1 MKIRAELHINGGM
14 RKPYLVT
21 GPNEPDEHLAHKLAA
36 YILFWNDEPMLDAT
50 SRLPALANF
59 EFVPDLLALD
69 DSGDAKLWVECSSIT
84 HHKLTKITR
93 RAPNC
98 RIVVIKEYARD
109 AARLRQ
115 ELTEQFDRPERVE
128 IFGWPDGAYKQW
140 LAAVGD
146 KVEVFGEADGRMIN
160 AVVNE
165 TPLVVEFES
174 Y

>member
-1 MKIRAELHINGGM
+1 VKIRAELHINGGM

>member
-1 MKIRAELHINGGM
+1 LA
-14 RKPYLVT
+14 
-21 GPNEPDEHLAHKLAA
+21 HLAFGLVW
-36 YILFWNDEPMLDAT
+36 LL
-50 SRLPALANF
+50 SR
-59 EFVPDLLALD
+59 VPGTGGPLLVWMQVLTGLTLILLALPLALRLARQRLLW
-69 DSGDAKLWVECSSIT
+69 SLRSKLILTYLLIGLAPVVLFVTLTAISAYIAAGQFSIHLADT
-84 HHKLTKITR
+84 
-93 RAPNC
+93 
-98 RIVVIKEYARD
+98 
-109 AARLRQ
+109 RLRQ